1 MENLNLNKQKLYAL
15 ILAGVAL
22 IALFLPWAT
31 VSVRGYGGGG
41 SVNGLK
47 GWGLLA
53 LAGVAAVAVA
63 SLMEDKTKEYMG
75 NMKMIAMG
83 GFGAMILAGV
93 ITFIRLS
100 SAKGK
105 GGELDFGGMVKVS
118 PGMGLFLCAIAGVL
132 GLLWVMGI
140 VKMPQK
146 PSSPTP
152 PKA

>member
-15 ILAGVAL
+15 IIAGVAL
-22 IALFLPWAT
+22 ISLFLPWAS
-31 VSVRGYGGGG
+31 VSIRGYGGN

-47 GWGLLA
+47 GWGFLA
-53 LAGVAAVAVA
+53 LAGVASVVVA

-83 GFGAMILAGV
+83 GFGAMILAAV
-93 ITFIRLS
+93 VTFIRLS

-118 PGMGLFLCAIAGVL
+118 AGLGLFLCAIAGVL

-140 VKMPQK
+140 VKLPQK
-146 PSSPTP
+146 PAP